1 MHAACQNVPTDMEC
15 LAAESPIKVHLFI
28 VTKPSRPD
36 LITIAIDH
44 TTFVIA

>member
-1 MHAACQNVPTDMEC
+1 MSERSDRHGVPC
-15 LAAESPIKVHLFI
+15 RGVSNKIHLFI